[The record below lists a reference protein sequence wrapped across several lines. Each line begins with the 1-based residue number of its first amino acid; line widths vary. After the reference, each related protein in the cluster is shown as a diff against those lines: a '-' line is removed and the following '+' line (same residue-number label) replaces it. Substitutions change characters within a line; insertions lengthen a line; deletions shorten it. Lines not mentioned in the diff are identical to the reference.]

1 MTVCIREKAK
11 EIKMERRR
19 FLGDK
24 LVLATHN
31 QGKVKEI
38 GELLSPFNVEV
49 ISAGDL
55 GLPEP
60 EETGKTFAA
69 NSELK
74 ALAAAKEANLPALA
88 DDSGL
93 EVHSLNNE
101 PGIYSARWAEVEKD
115 GREYRDFDVA
125 MSRINDALADA
136 EDREANF
143 VCALTIAWPDG
154 HVETVEGKVFGDMCW
169 PPRGD
174 LGFGYDPMFV
184 PTGYDKTFA
193 EMPREDKRA
202 ISHRT
207 NAFKKLINEVF

>member
-1 MTVCIREKAK
+1 
-11 EIKMERRR
+11 MERRR
-19 FLGDK
+19 FSGDK

-31 QGKVKEI
+31 KGKVREI
-38 GELLSPFNVEV
+38 GELLSQFNVEV

-60 EETGKTFAA
+60 EETGKTFTA

-74 ALAAAKEANLPALA
+74 ALAAATEANLPALA

-101 PGIYSARWAEVEKD
+101 PGIYSARLAQVEK
-115 GREYRDFDVA
+115 GGEIIRDFDMA
-125 MSRINDALADA
+125 MAKINESLEGC
-136 EDREANF
+136 EDRGANF
-143 VCALTIAWPDG
+143 VCALTLAWPDG

-184 PTGYDKTFA
+184 PAGYDKTFA
-193 EMPREDKRA
+193 EMPRPEKREL
-202 ISHRT
+202 SHRT
-207 NAFKKLINEVF
+207 DAFKKLVKEVF

>member
-1 MTVCIREKAK
+1 MIR
-11 EIKMERRR
+11 RH
-19 FLGDK
+19 FSGDK

-31 QGKVKEI
+31 QGKVREI
-38 GELLSPFNVEV
+38 GELLSQFNVEV
-49 ISAGDL
+49 VSASDL

-125 MSRINDALADA
+125 MARINDALGSV
-136 EDREANF
+136 EDRGANF

-154 HVETVEGKVFGDMCW
+154 HVETVEGKVFGQMCW

-184 PTGYDKTFA
+184 PIGYNKTFA
-193 EMPREDKRA
+193 EMSREKKRKL
-202 ISHRT
+202 SHRT
-207 NAFKKLINEVF
+207 NAFQKLIKEVF